1 MFPAVALLVV
11 QLAPVTVDSTSSLY
25 RATIARAPGQERVAD
40 TLARWRLEVHARW
53 PEAPAET
60 FWSCSYPHRDT
71 PRWHFLTDDGL
82 SFVALDREY
91 SEARSLVSVWRMG
104 ERVAELS
111 STQLA
116 VDRSR
121 LPRADS
127 HPWLADMGPRLDW
140 GETSLGPQPY
150 LVLPLAYEEVRY
162 VDLTDGSV
170 RADLGEWSE
179 PWAEPPASRVEKPGL
194 RACLTERFSLPAQIR
209 WGETLEVRVGGNH
222 ATPNWMFVGFELAL
236 DPEDPAQIVLT
247 PISAP
252 PPKGTSQT
260 IERQHF
266 DAVGHVKGLM
276 PGRYRL
282 RIAEAAAG
290 VDPQPFEVLPARP
303 FLEYER
309 KGGIAGI
316 DQVVRV
322 YPTGVVVDEWRS
334 PQRDPPRRYFVLSV
348 PQARRLAD
356 AAREVSAG
364 SQRADPRVQDGMRCA
379 ITVWDGDKPRRAE
392 FSDVGASGVLRQI
405 SELVLR

>member
-1 MFPAVALLVV
+1 MLPVAALLLA
-11 QLAPVTVDSTSSLY
+11 QLAPVTVDSTSGLY
-25 RATIARAPGQERVAD
+25 RASIARAPGQERVAD
-40 TLARWRLEVHARW
+40 TLARWRLDVHARW
-53 PEAPAET
+53 PEAPAEAV
-60 FWSCSYPHRDT
+60 WSCSYPHRDT

-121 LPRADS
+121 LPRGDS
-127 HPWLADMGPRLDW
+127 HPWLADLGPRLDW

-162 VDLTDGSV
+162 VDLADGSV
-170 RADLGEWSE
+170 RDELGEWSE

-222 ATPNWMFVGFELAL
+222 ATPNWMFVGFEIAL
-236 DPEDPAQIVLT
+236 DPEDPGTIVLT

-252 PPKGTSQT
+252 PPKGTTQT

-334 PQRDPPRRYFVLSV
+334 PQRDPPRRYFVLTI
-348 PQARRLAD
+348 PEARRLAD
-356 AAREVSAG
+356 AARGVSAG
-364 SQRADPRVQDGMRCA
+364 SQRSDPRVQDGMRCA

-405 SELVLR
+405 GELVLR

>member
-1 MFPAVALLVV
+1 MLILAATLVA
-11 QLAPVTVDSTSSLY
+11 QLAPVTVDAASGLY
-25 RATIARAPGQERVAD
+25 RASIARAPGQERVAD

-53 PEAPAET
+53 PEAPAEVV
-60 FWSCSYPHRDT
+60 WSCSYPHRDT
-71 PRWHFLTDDGL
+71 PRWHFLSDDGL
-82 SFVALDREY
+82 NFVALDREY
-91 SEARSLVSVWRMG
+91 SESRSLVSLWRMG

-121 LPRADS
+121 LPRADT
-127 HPWLADMGPRLDW
+127 HPWLADSGPRLEW

-150 LVLPLAYEEVRY
+150 LVLPLAYEEQRC
-162 VDLTDGSV
+162 VDLADGTV
-170 RADLGEWSE
+170 RDELGEWSE

-194 RACLTERFSLPAQIR
+194 RACRTERFSLPAQVR
-209 WGETLEVRVGGNH
+209 WGEPLEVRVGGNH

-236 DPEDPAQIVLT
+236 DPEDPATIVLT

-290 VDPQPFEVLPARP
+290 VEPQPFEVLPARP
-303 FLEYER
+303 FLEFER
-309 KGGIAGI
+309 RGGIAGI
-316 DQVVRV
+316 DQIVRV
-322 YPTGVVVDEWRS
+322 YPTGVVVDEWRA
-334 PQRDPPRRYFVLSV
+334 PQRDTPKRYFVLSI
-348 PQARRLAD
+348 PEARRLAD
-356 AAREVSAG
+356 AARGVTAG

-392 FSDVGASGVLRQI
+392 FSDVGASGALKQI
-405 SELVLR
+405 SDLLLR